1 MTGSGPDLKYN
12 FYKWRKVLF
21 KKLNYPRL
29 NKIEPNIKPK
39 RKPQTYQHAL
49 QKLKE
54 QNREND
60 YIITKGDPVQMAN
73 VRFWVIRDYY
83 SALEQILK
91 DNDRAEQANKNI
103 KK

>member
-1 MTGSGPDLKYN
+1 M
-12 FYKWRKVLF
+12 
-21 KKLNYPRL
+21 
-29 NKIEPNIKPK
+29 NKIDPNVKPK
-39 RKPQTYQHAL
+39 KKPATYQHAL

-60 YIITKGDPVQMAN
+60 YIITKGDSVQMQN

-91 DNDRAEQANKNI
+91 DNDRAEQAQKKQIKNGRN
-103 KK
+103 

>member
-1 MTGSGPDLKYN
+1 LN
-12 FYKWRKVLF
+12 F
-21 KKLNYPRL
+21 PRL
-29 NKIEPNIKPK
+29 NKIEPNVKAK
-39 RKPQTYQHAL
+39 KKPQTYQHAI

-91 DNDRAEQANKNI
+91 DNDRAEQANKKIN

>member
-1 MTGSGPDLKYN
+1 MN
-12 FYKWRKVLF
+12 F
-21 KKLNYPRL
+21 PRL
-29 NKIEPNIKPK
+29 NKIEPNAKPK
-39 RKPQTYQHAL
+39 KKPPTYQHAL

-83 SALEQILK
+83 AALEQILK
-91 DNDRAEQANKNI
+91 DNDRAEQANKKIN

>member
-1 MTGSGPDLKYN
+1 M
-12 FYKWRKVLF
+12 KV
-21 KKLNYPRL
+21 
-29 NKIEPNIKPK
+29 EPNTKKQKKPA
-39 RKPQTYQHAL
+39 TYQQAL

-60 YIITKGDPVQMAN
+60 YIITKGDPVAMQN

-83 SALEQILK
+83 AALEQILK
-91 DNDRAEQANKNI
+91 DKDRAEQAQKQI

>member
-1 MTGSGPDLKYN
+1 MRIDPTAK
-12 FYKWRKVLF
+12 KVKRADSYQKALQ
-21 KKLNYPRL
+21 RL
-29 NKIEPNIKPK
+29 NEK
-39 RKPQTYQHAL
+39 
-49 QKLKE
+49 
-54 QNREND
+54 NREND

-91 DNDRAEQANKNI
+91 DNDRAEQAQKTI